1 MTLPAEASVMWLPTF
16 RSRTRAKSRE
26 EGQALVL
33 FVLGFAVFAGLVG
46 LAIDVGQIVATRTDL
61 QKTAD
66 AAALAAAQDL
76 PNTTVAQVVAD
87 LYVLDNGG
95 TDTSATVTFSG
106 TYAAND
112 TVTVE
117 AKRHVGYTF
126 MRVLGLSGTDVTA
139 KAIVRVGHYAG
150 GTGVLPWGF
159 IASDDP
165 TSTLL
170 QNSCFVGFGDDGLPD
185 FQTNT
190 SCTLK
195 FGAGTNSGGDFG
207 SLVIGQTGADEYRDN
222 IKYGSSSAVKK
233 GDQLDPQTGNMEGP
247 TRTAVNDRL
256 GAVPSNC
263 DTAAEALEPDGFGG
277 MRVADAC
284 QTSPNIIVIPVVDK
298 IDNSNNAEK
307 STVLGFA
314 FMFLE
319 GSTNQGGQTQIKA
332 QFINFVE
339 ELPNGVYEGFGD
351 GPRAIDL
358 IG

>member
-1 MTLPAEASVMWLPTF
+1 MPQLRRFFIRRRPASE
-16 RSRTRAKSRE
+16 R
-26 EGQALVL
+26 GQALVL
-33 FVLGFAVFAGLVG
+33 FVLGLAVFCGLVG

-76 PNTTVAQVVAD
+76 PITTLAKITAD
-87 LYVLDNGG
+87 TYVSDNGG
-95 TDTSATVTFSG
+95 SSTSATVTFTQ

-117 AKRHVGYTF
+117 AKRHVSYSF
-126 MRVLGLSGTDVTA
+126 MRALGLSGTDVTA
-139 KAIVRVGHYAG
+139 KATVRVGNYVG

-159 IASDDP
+159 IASNDP

-170 QNSCFVGFGDDGLPD
+170 QNSCFIGFGEDGLPD
-185 FQTNT
+185 FQTNQ

-195 FGAGTNSGGDFG
+195 FGAGTNAGGDFG
-207 SLVIGQTGADEYRDN
+207 SLAIGQTGADEYRGN
-222 IKYGSSSAVKK
+222 IRDGSSAPVKK
-233 GDQLDPQTGNMEGP
+233 GDQLEPQTGNMEGP
-247 TRTAVNDRL
+247 TDQGVKDRL
-256 GAVPSNC
+256 AAVPSNC
-263 DTAAEALEPDGFGG
+263 DTAAEALEPDGYGG
-277 MRVADAC
+277 MRVTDAC
-284 QTSPNIIVIPVVDK
+284 ESSPNIIVIPVVDQ
-298 IDNSNNAEK
+298 IDNSNNPNK

-319 GSTNQGGQTQIKA
+319 GQTKQGGQTQIVA

-351 GPRAIDL
+351 GPQAIDL